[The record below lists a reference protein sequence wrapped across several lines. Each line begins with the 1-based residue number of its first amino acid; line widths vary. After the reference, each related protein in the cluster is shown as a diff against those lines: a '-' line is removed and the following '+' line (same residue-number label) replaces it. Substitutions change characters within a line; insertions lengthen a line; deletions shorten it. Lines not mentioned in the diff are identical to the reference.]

1 MQSSRAAGLAA
12 ALALSLS
19 AGIVG
24 TAHAEPTAPPT
35 ATDSSPQS
43 ASSTNASET
52 PITPAT
58 TSAPEETSSTEATP
72 SSDATPSAAA
82 SETPSSPATPE
93 SSIESTPYAAVST
106 AMRAVQIEK
115 TAWIYIATDLR
126 TGASSKFRSMGKIR
140 ATTQVVIHGEERNG
154 WTPIRHGST
163 NAWVPTNTL
172 TTNKPQTL
180 WTYISADLRTGASSS
195 FRSMGRTAPTHA
207 LIRRGPNYNG
217 WAPVLYKNT
226 QGWVPANTVTTW
238 HPQTQWIYVETELRT
253 GASNSFRSMGRTH
266 ATTVMVRRGPNHH
279 GWAPVFYKGK
289 QGWLPGNTVTS
300 TRPQTFWV
308 KKDQTMRAGAST
320 SFRSMGTAHQGT
332 RVVRRGPNRNGWMPV
347 VFNNMQSWIPATA
360 VSSRPVAAPVSVP
373 MNNSGAHLDRRC
385 MTGTVICASKKQ
397 RKLWMV
403 QNGRI
408 LITLDARFGRS
419 SEPTAE
425 GVNTVYWKDKNHVS
439 GVYGTPMPYSMFF
452 HGGQAIHYSS
462 DFSRRGWNGASHGC
476 INIRNMSGLKWLWN
490 HTPTG
495 RKMIVFK

>member
-72 SSDATPSAAA
+72 SSDATPSAAV

-106 AMRAVQIEK
+106 AVRAVQIEK

-253 GASNSFRSMGRTH
+253 GASNSF
-266 ATTVMVRRGPNHH
+266 
-279 GWAPVFYKGK
+279 
-289 QGWLPGNTVTS
+289 
-300 TRPQTFWV
+300 
-308 KKDQTMRAGAST
+308 
-320 SFRSMGTAHQGT
+320 
-332 RVVRRGPNRNGWMPV
+332 
-347 VFNNMQSWIPATA
+347 
-360 VSSRPVAAPVSVP
+360 
-373 MNNSGAHLDRRC
+373 
-385 MTGTVICASKKQ
+385 
-397 RKLWMV
+397 
-403 QNGRI
+403 
-408 LITLDARFGRS
+408 
-419 SEPTAE
+419 
-425 GVNTVYWKDKNHVS
+425 
-439 GVYGTPMPYSMFF
+439 
-452 HGGQAIHYSS
+452 
-462 DFSRRGWNGASHGC
+462 
-476 INIRNMSGLKWLWN
+476 
-490 HTPTG
+490 
-495 RKMIVFK
+495 

>member
-106 AMRAVQIEK
+106 AVRAVQIEK
-115 TAWIYIATDLR
+115 TAWI
-126 TGASSKFRSMGKIR
+126 
-140 ATTQVVIHGEERNG
+140 
-154 WTPIRHGST
+154 
-163 NAWVPTNTL
+163 
-172 TTNKPQTL
+172 
-180 WTYISADLRTGASSS
+180 YISADLRTGASSS

-373 MNNSGAHLDRRC
+373 INNSGAHLDRRC

-476 INIRNMSGLKWLWN
+476 INIRNMPGLKWLWN
-490 HTPTG
+490 KTPTG
-495 RKMIVFK
+495 RKVIVFK

>member
-72 SSDATPSAAA
+72 SSDATPSAAV

-106 AMRAVQIEK
+106 AVRAVQIEK
-115 TAWIYIATDLR
+115 TAWIYIAT
-126 TGASSKFRSMGKIR
+126 
-140 ATTQVVIHGEERNG
+140 
-154 WTPIRHGST
+154 
-163 NAWVPTNTL
+163 
-172 TTNKPQTL
+172 
-180 WTYISADLRTGASSS
+180 DLRTGASSS

-373 MNNSGAHLDRRC
+373 INNSGAHLDRRC